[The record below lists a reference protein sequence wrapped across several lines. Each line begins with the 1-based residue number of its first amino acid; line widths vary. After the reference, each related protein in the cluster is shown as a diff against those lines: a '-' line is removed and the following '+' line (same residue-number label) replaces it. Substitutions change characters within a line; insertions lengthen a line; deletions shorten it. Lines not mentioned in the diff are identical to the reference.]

1 MLGVLLDRDSLQ
13 VNDDLELTAL
23 EGSTPEWRSYAATEP
38 GQTAGRVADAQVV
51 VSNKVLINDEVMA
64 ASPNLKLIAVAATG
78 YNNVDVAA
86 AHRRGIAV
94 CNVRRYATPSVVQH
108 TLSLILALTTRLF
121 EHRADITTGQWQ
133 RSEQFCLLNH
143 PIRELHGRTLGIVG
157 YGELGRAVAAAAE
170 AAFGMR
176 ILIAQRPGGEPQPG
190 RVPLDEL
197 LGQVDVLTLHCP
209 LDENTRGLI
218 GAAEIAKMRDDA
230 LLINCARGGLV
241 DEQALVAALREGRL
255 GGAGF
260 DVLSEEP
267 PRHGNPLLAD
277 DIPHLILT
285 PHNAWASRESRQR
298 LVDQVAENIRA
309 FLDGAP
315 RNLID

>member
-1 MLGVLLDRDSLQ
+1 MRGVLLDRDSLQ
-13 VNDDLELTAL
+13 VGDDLELSTL
-23 EGSTPEWRSYAATEP
+23 EGCLPEWQSYAATAADE
-38 GQTAGRVADAQVV
+38 TAERVAAAHVI
-51 VSNKVLINDEVMA
+51 VSNKVLISEEIMA
-64 ASPNLKLIAVAATG
+64 AAPDLKLIAVAATG

-143 PIRELHGRTLGIVG
+143 PIRELHGRSLGIVG